1 MRELVRCSIERP
13 PVEERRE
20 AGVRRRKSVR

>member
-1 MRELVRCSIERP
+1 MREFVRWSIERP
-13 PVEERRE
+13 PVEERLE